1 MIYKKALYFIG
12 ECLTLTQ
19 YPERKNNLLEQIQS
33 GVVNWETI
41 VRVST
46 GHMVL
51 PALFLN
57 LKRADL
63 TGCLPLDLVAY
74 CEEIT
79 QQNRDRNTAIIKQ
92 AKQLNSLLK
101 QHSITPVFL
110 KGTAHLLENL
120 YSDMGERM
128 VGDIDFLVA
137 ENQVESVAEIL
148 SEVDY
153 KPLVKFCEAD
163 EKLSKHY
170 PRLVHDKWMAA
181 VEIHR
186 RIIQPRHK
194 NNLGYNAIFKD
205 KLQMDGFFVPSYPH
219 QAAHNILNVQ
229 INDSGFLYA
238 KIMMRQMYDGYLL
251 SFKPHV
257 VASYK
262 ERDDYFYRKNG
273 YLKLIQLI
281 FKTNHLHLKESR
293 RLRLLMLWYFKS
305 INFPKTT
312 YGINFVIYF
321 ILRLLNYPKQL
332 FLACFKKELR
342 ISIYRRLRNPSWYA
356 KHLKSFKYEG

>member
-1 MIYKKALYFIG
+1 MTYKEALYFIG

-19 YPERKNNLLEQIQS
+19 YPERKNDVLEQIQS

-57 LKRADL
+57 LKRANL
-63 TGCLPLDLVAY
+63 RSCLPLDLTAY

-92 AKQLNSLLK
+92 AKQLNILLN
-101 QHSITPVFL
+101 QHNITPVFL

-120 YSDMGERM
+120 YADIGERM

-153 KPLVKFCEAD
+153 KPLVKFCEAN

-205 KLQMDGFFVPSYPH
+205 KLQMGGFFVPSYPH
-219 QAAHNILNVQ
+219 QATHNILNIQ

-262 ERDDYFYRKNG
+262 EKDDYFYRKNS

-281 FKTNHLHLKESR
+281 FKANHLQLKESK
-293 RLRLLMLWYFKS
+293 RLKILMLWYLKS
-305 INFPKTT
+305 LNFPKIS

-321 ILRLLNYPKQL
+321 IGRLLNYPKIIFQ
-332 FLACFKKELR
+332 AVYKKEMRLF
-342 ISIYRRLRNPSWYA
+342 IYIRLSDPSWYA